1 MKIWSS
7 TSNFNRKSE
16 VALQIITRF
25 YYIIESWL
33 PYLLPEIIW
42 HFRWKRTLWSSIDIL
57 PLDAL
62 LRCHQQ
68 IAMTGTSGLS
78 YQILYPKAIR
88 NYNFAPIILKD
99 YNYAKTRSFIYK
111 NGTRYTTVTYWN
123 SGAKIWRKSKIP
135 KSILQDAAEH
145 IIL

>member
-1 MKIWSS
+1 MCSFLFVWVPRGTYYLLLFPATSVFLSAYLYIIWTLLWVHKILNIIATTKKRMKIWSS

-68 IAMTGTSGLS
+68 IAVTGTSGLS
-78 YQILYPKAIR
+78 YQILYP
-88 NYNFAPIILKD
+88 
-99 YNYAKTRSFIYK
+99 
-111 NGTRYTTVTYWN
+111 
-123 SGAKIWRKSKIP
+123 
-135 KSILQDAAEH
+135 
-145 IIL
+145 

>member
-42 HFRWKRTLWSSIDIL
+42 HFRWKRTLLSSIDIL

-62 LRCHQQ
+62 LRYHQQ
-68 IAMTGTSGLS
+68 LLWQVHLVYRIKFFIHRLLETITLPPLFLRIIITPKHGLS
-78 YQILYPKAIR
+78 SIR
-88 NYNFAPIILKD
+88 MVQEYYCDILK
-99 YNYAKTRSFIYK
+99 FWCK
-111 NGTRYTTVTYWN
+111 NTN
-123 SGAKIWRKSKIP
+123 EI
-135 KSILQDAAEH
+135 EH
-145 IIL
+145 PQICFTKM